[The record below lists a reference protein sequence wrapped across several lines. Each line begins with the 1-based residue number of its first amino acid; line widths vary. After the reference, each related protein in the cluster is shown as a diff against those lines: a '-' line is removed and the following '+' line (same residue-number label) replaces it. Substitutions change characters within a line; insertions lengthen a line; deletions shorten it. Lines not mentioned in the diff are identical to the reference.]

1 MQGAAHCCVGPPV
14 LIELREMR
22 ALLLGITICVAAAAP
37 ALAQAPPPTFIGFE
51 GQPVG
56 TEDPTID
63 GATFS
68 SSLQCPSQVLGSD
81 GHGGGQYF
89 FTCGQ
94 TEIALEVA
102 QSRVASFVRI
112 QAASGPDLTAVAR
125 DADGTAVDTQTRPGA
140 PVNEWFPVIL
150 EGPGIVDVEMTA
162 SAGVLGMDDV
172 GFSTLAQPDTVI
184 TAAPPASAASGS
196 ATFEFA
202 ANAQPDTGFTC
213 SLDGAAPA
221 PCESPVGYTG
231 LADGSHT
238 FSVAARDRW
247 GAVDATPAARAW
259 TVLKDSNGDGIPD
272 EQDRNGDGVPDAL
285 DLNGDGVPDAL
296 DLNGDGVPDQLDLNG
311 DGVPDQLDLNGDG
324 VPDAID
330 PDDDS
335 VPDIR
340 DNCPGASNPSQ
351 GDRDGDRIGNACETL
366 PSGDI
371 PTAAGRRIT
380 VRLLSGEVFVK
391 LPAATPTAFTT
402 ALRVPFQDAGFV
414 PLKGV
419 ASVPV
424 GTVFDARRGEL
435 AARAALDA
443 PPKGSRVRQRRA
455 RFRAGMFALL
465 QARARRP
472 SFHPILARAA
482 LVSPAGAER
491 PCQASGPVK
500 GTVVRS
506 LTMTAGRAFRAIG
519 GASRTIAVKGRRP
532 TYTVTDRC
540 NGTVTHVDRGRVRVV
555 ANQTGRRRI
564 VRAGDA
570 LRIRARLF
578 AARKGR
584 AAG

>member
-1 MQGAAHCCVGPPV
+1 VRALVLAV
-14 LIELREMR
+14 LIS
-22 ALLLGITICVAAAAP
+22 VAAATP
-37 ALAQAPPPTFIGFE
+37 AVAQSPAPTFIGFE

-63 GATFS
+63 GATFGS
-68 SSLQCPSQVLGSD
+68 SVQCPSQVLGSD
-81 GHGGGQYF
+81 GHGGGHYF

-94 TEIALEVA
+94 TEVALEAA
-102 QSRVASFVRI
+102 QSSVATFLRV
-112 QAASGPDLTAVAR
+112 QAASGPTVTAVAWNA
-125 DADGTAVDTQTRPGA
+125 ADTAVDTETRSGA

-150 EGPGIVDVEMTA
+150 EGPGIVRVEVTA

-172 GFSTLAQPDTVI
+172 GFSPVAQPDTVI

-202 ANAQPDTGFTC
+202 ANGQPDAGFAC

-221 PCESPVGYTG
+221 PCESPVAYTG

-247 GAVDATPAARAW
+247 GALDTTPAARAW

-285 DLNGDGVPDAL
+285 DANGDGVPDSRDLNGDGVPDAL
-296 DLNGDGVPDQLDLNG
+296 DLNGDGVPD
-311 DGVPDQLDLNGDG
+311 
-324 VPDAID
+324 AID
-330 PDDDS
+330 PDADS
-335 VPDIR
+335 VPDAR
-340 DNCPGASNPSQ
+340 DNCPDSSNPSQ

-366 PSGDI
+366 PSGTI
-371 PTAAGRRIT
+371 AAVAGRRIT

-391 LPAATPTAFTT
+391 LPAGTPSAFTT
-402 ALRVPFQDAGFV
+402 AFRVPFQDEGFV

-424 GTVFDARRGEL
+424 GTVFDARGGEL
-435 AARAALDA
+435 AARAALDS
-443 PPKGSRVRQRRA
+443 PPKGSRVRRRRA

-472 SFHPILARAA
+472 SFRPILARAA

-491 PCQASGPVK
+491 PCQAAGPAK

-506 LTMTAGRAFRAIG
+506 LTMTAGGAFRAVG
-519 GASRTIAVKGRRP
+519 GASRAIAVKGRP

-540 NGTVTHVDRGRVRVV
+540 NGTVTRVNRGRGRVRVV
-555 ANQTGRRRI
+555 AKRTGRRRV

-584 AAG
+584 ASAHQ